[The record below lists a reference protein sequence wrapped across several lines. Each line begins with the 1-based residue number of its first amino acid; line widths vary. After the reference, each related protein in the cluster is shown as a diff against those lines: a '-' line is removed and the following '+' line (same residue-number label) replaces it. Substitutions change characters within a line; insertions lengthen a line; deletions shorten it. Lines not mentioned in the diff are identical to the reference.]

1 MPQVNW
7 KHDVKVCVP
16 VPQASDDEMTRWRAS
31 DDPAAAA
38 ALAAQ
43 PAPAADGHAA
53 PAASAPTQPQSQSQ
67 SQPQPPALAEQPKD
81 AGVCASEDSA
91 SWNSFVHWARAHR
104 GPQWDTGTGM
114 CVLS

>member
-7 KHDVKVCVP
+7 KHDVKVRVP
-16 VPQASDDEMTRWRAS
+16 VPQASDDEMKRWRVS

-43 PAPAADGHAA
+43 PAPAADGQVA
-53 PAASAPTQPQSQSQ
+53 PASGAPTQMQT
-67 SQPQPPALAEQPKD
+67 QPPAQAEPAKD
-81 AGVCASEDSA
+81 ASVCASEDLA
-91 SWNSFVHWARAHR
+91 SWNSFVRWARAHR

-114 CVLS
+114 CVPS

>member
-7 KHDVKVCVP
+7 KHDVKVRVP
-16 VPQASDDEMTRWRAS
+16 VPHASDDEVKRWHVS

-43 PAPAADGHAA
+43 PAPALDGQGA
-53 PAASAPTQPQSQSQ
+53 PATGAQTQT
-67 SQPQPPALAEQPKD
+67 QPPAQAEPPKD
-81 AGVCASEDSA
+81 VRTSASEDSA
-91 SWNSFVHWARAHR
+91 SWNSFVCWARAQR

-114 CVLS
+114 YVLS

>member
-7 KHDVKVCVP
+7 KHDIKVCVP
-16 VPQASDDEMTRWRAS
+16 VPQASDDEMRRWRAS

-38 ALAAQ
+38 ALAAH
-43 PAPAADGHAA
+43 PAPAVDEQGA
-53 PAASAPTQPQSQSQ
+53 PASGAPTQPQ
-67 SQPQPPALAEQPKD
+67 PQPPTLAEPPKD